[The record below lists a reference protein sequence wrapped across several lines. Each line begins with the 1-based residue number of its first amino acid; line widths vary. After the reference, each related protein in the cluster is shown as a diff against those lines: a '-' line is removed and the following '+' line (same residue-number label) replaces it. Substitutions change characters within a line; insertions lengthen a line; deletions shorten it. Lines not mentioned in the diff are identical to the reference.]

1 MCRSTAP
8 EARSSGNRPRRAWRR
23 PRLCVVGDVV
33 ELVRGGGGKLSV
45 EMVDG
50 GDMRKPPGLG

>member
-8 EARSSGNRPRRAWRR
+8 EAAAGRNRPRRVWRR
-23 PRLCVVGDVV
+23 PRLSPVGDVV

-45 EMVDG
+45 EMRDG
-50 GDMRKPPGLG
+50 GEMRKPPGLG

>member
-8 EARSSGNRPRRAWRR
+8 EAAAGGNRPRRDWRR
-23 PRLCVVGDVV
+23 PRLSLVGDVV

-45 EMVDG
+45 EMRDG
-50 GDMRKPPGLG
+50 GEMRKPPGLG